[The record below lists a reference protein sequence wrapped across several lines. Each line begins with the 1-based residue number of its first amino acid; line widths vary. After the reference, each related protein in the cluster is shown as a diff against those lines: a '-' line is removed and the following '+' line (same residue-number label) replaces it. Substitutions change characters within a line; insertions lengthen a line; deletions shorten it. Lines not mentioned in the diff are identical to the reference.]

1 MLYDELSQIATR
13 VDWRLMTF
21 EYKALAVGAFVVAV
35 VLIWNRIRFL
45 GQMRRIETQLRK
57 MEKKIY
63 ILEVQESGR
72 LMRLMKELNGKSR
85 MKIGHIGT
93 ATEVGG
99 GNVVALAMSPPAT
112 AHTKGTENTIAAV
125 VQHPVN

>member
-1 MLYDELSQIATR
+1 MLYDELSLIATSA
-13 VDWRLMTF
+13 V
-21 EYKALAVGAFVVAV
+21 EYKALVVGAFVVAV
-35 VLIWNRIRFL
+35 VLIWNRIRFS
-45 GQMRRIETQLRK
+45 GRMRRIETQLRK
-57 MEKKIY
+57 MEKKIN

-85 MKIGHIGT
+85 VKFGHIGT

-99 GNVVALAMSPPAT
+99 GNVVGLAMSPLAS
-112 AHTKGTENTIAAV
+112 AQTKGAENTIALV